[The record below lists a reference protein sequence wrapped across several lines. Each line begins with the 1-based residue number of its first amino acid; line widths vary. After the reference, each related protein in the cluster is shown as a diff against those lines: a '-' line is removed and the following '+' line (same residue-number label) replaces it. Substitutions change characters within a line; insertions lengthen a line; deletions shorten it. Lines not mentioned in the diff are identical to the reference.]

1 VFEYFFS
8 SPPADDEDKD
18 PHQDVIQLADDH
30 IFIESGVTSGADPS
44 DWEPIRIE
52 KQDGKDGDEGD
63 DDVIKTD
70 LTTDSQPAGVTS
82 GSDAVDD
89 NVKSSHRK
97 TKPPK

>member
-1 VFEYFFS
+1 VFEYFFT
-8 SPPADDEDKD
+8 SPTADDEKDKD
-18 PHQDVIQLADDH
+18 PHQDVIEVADDH
-30 IFIESGVTSGADPS
+30 SFVESGVTSGADPS

-52 KQDGKDGDEGD
+52 KQDGKDDDED
-63 DDVIKTD
+63 EDVVKTD